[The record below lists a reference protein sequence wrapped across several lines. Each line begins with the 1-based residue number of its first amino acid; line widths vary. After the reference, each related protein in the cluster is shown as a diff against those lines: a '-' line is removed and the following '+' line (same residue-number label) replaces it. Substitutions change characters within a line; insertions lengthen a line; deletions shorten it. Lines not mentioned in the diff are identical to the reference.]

1 MRAKKSDPE
10 YTAEWFVV
18 LGMAILGVLVL
29 FTAPNAKADYIY
41 EANQSLYDLQ
51 TNSVGSTGLGSNDDA
66 VSGAFNIGFT
76 FDFYGQS
83 FTQARMATNGCLH
96 FKTSGAYCS
105 DYTPDPLTGQ
115 HTYTLYPFW
124 TDLIKDNGSAM
135 KAKAFNDYTIFGWY
149 NMREY
154 NQANTDN
161 SFEVWLYP
169 NDTFEF
175 RYGGLDIDSHD
186 VLIGEIGSGTSE
198 MYQYLFHDECN
209 TGSTNVAGSCTNT
222 SWNSSSSNTLLENGG
237 SLYGVGTG
245 NALDC
250 SNALNDSNCPGYAAA
265 YLTQQCDIDS
275 LYSNSCTGY
284 AAAYLTQQCDI
295 DDLYSQSCT
304 DYWSAYDDQQCDEDP
319 QYSPSCQ
326 GYQQEE
332 SVAYY
337 AEETDYG
344 FNEEDMWYDEEYDE
358 WLDPNDPC
366 YQNNCENM
374 TDADW
379 YALDIEQFGQEQ
391 VDEWYGDEVEFSDE
405 GYIDYGT
412 ASEEEYW
419 TVIDDGMDVYDTEQ
433 EDIRIAEELAWEEE
447 MLQEELFLLEEETY
461 VVELPN
467 IEEEHIEYIEEFVV
481 VDEFTTNQADV
492 IDVLDAEEL
501 IELYEFD
508 TIIRE
513 ELDQEEEIFAI
524 REEAEELEEEMEE
537 LREEEFM
544 ELEEEMEERLAEV
557 EEEAEDSQEN
567 KRSSVRVSA
576 LSVVADTLRTARESV
591 VESEDSTSES
601 VAVSV
606 NNYTSNELFS
616 DNFNTEST
624 SSSAVINF
632 NNPSSTSSI
641 ISFSGTNYGSTTS
654 ASTASVSSS
663 SVIFSSSTGG
673 GGISTSSSPSR
684 SDQFASSSAQTQQ
697 VLSMS
702 SVAVT
707 DTAGSSDSV
716 GSSSSSASI
725 SITPM
730 PTFDSTPQIV
740 MADVQVTDMQGEIDT
755 AVGGVMTASEADQV
769 ADQIIANNIK
779 EQQEAGQS
787 TQEETG
793 EYGDQSTLVAFM
805 GYVPGFDA
813 YREVRIP
820 QQATWYE
827 PRAIYADVSISDN
840 IEAFYGLA
848 RTNINTMQSLINQQP
863 NL

>member
-1 MRAKKSDPE
+1 
-10 YTAEWFVV
+10 V
-18 LGMAILGVLVL
+18 LKNLLLSSLL
-29 FTAPNAKADYIY
+29 FLSATINATYVY
-41 EANQSLYDLQ
+41 EANQALYDLQ
-51 TNSVGSTGLGSNDDA
+51 TNSAGSTGLGSNDDA

-96 FKTSGAYCS
+96 FKTSGAYCN
-105 DYTPDPLTGQ
+105 DYTPDPLPEV
-115 HTYTLYPFW
+115 TYTLYPFW

-135 KAKAFNDYTIFGWY
+135 RAKAFDDYTIFGWY

-154 NQANTDN
+154 NRANSDN

-175 RYGGLDIDSHD
+175 RYGGLDIINHD
-186 VLIGEIGSGTSE
+186 VLIGEQGSATE
-198 MYQYLFHDECN
+198 TYTYLFHDECS
-209 TGSTNVAGSCTNT
+209 TGTTNVSGTCTST
-222 SWNSSSSNTLLENGG
+222 DWNSSSSNTLLENGG
-237 SLYGVGTG
+237 SLYGVGSG

-250 SNALNDSNCPGYAAA
+250 SSALNDVNCVGYAAA
-265 YLTQQCDIDS
+265 YLTQQCDLNA
-275 LYSNSCTGY
+275 LYSDACTGY
-284 AAAYLTQQCDI
+284 AVAYLTQQCNI
-295 DDLYSQSCT
+295 TQLYDTTCPN
-304 DYWSAYDDQQCDEDP
+304 YWDAYDDQQCEEDS
-319 QYSPSCQ
+319 QYSPSCPSYLQ
-326 GYQQEE
+326 GE

-337 AEETDYG
+337 AEENDYG
-344 FNEEDMWYDEEYDE
+344 YTEEDMWYDEEYDE
-358 WLDPNDPC
+358 YLDPSDPC
-366 YQNNCENM
+366 YQNACENF

-379 YALDIEQFGQEQ
+379 YELDVEQFGQEQ
-391 VDEWYGDEVEFSDE
+391 VDDWYGEEVAFTDE
-405 GYIDYGT
+405 GNIEYGPV
-412 ASEEEYW
+412 SEEEYW
-419 TVIDDGMDVYDTEQ
+419 TAIDSGMDVYDTEQ
-433 EDIRIAEELAWEEE
+433 EEIRIAEDLAWEEEQQRYEEE

-461 VVELPN
+461 AVELHST
-467 IEEEHIEYIEEFVV
+467 EEEHIDYLEEFAV
-481 VDEFTTNQADV
+481 VDEFTVDHTDV

-513 ELDQEEEIFAI
+513 ELDYEEEIFAV
-524 REEAEELEEEMEE
+524 REETEDEHEEEMEE
-537 LREEEFM
+537 LQEEDEEFM

-557 EEEAEDSQEN
+557 EEEAEGSQEN

-591 VESEDSTSES
+591 VESEVSTSES

-654 ASTASVSSS
+654 ASTSSVSSS
-663 SVIFSSSTGG
+663 SVVSSSSSSG

-684 SDQFASSSAQTQQ
+684 SDQFASSTAQTQQ

-702 SVAVT
+702 SIAVT
-707 DTAGSSDSV
+707 DTG
-716 GSSSSSASI
+716 GSSSSIGGSSSSVSI
-725 SITPM
+725 NITPM
-730 PTFDSTPQIV
+730 QTFDNSPQVV
-740 MADVQVTDMQGEIDT
+740 MAEVQVTNMDNQIDT
-755 AVGGVMTASEADQV
+755 AVSGVMTASEADQV

-779 EQQEAGQS
+779 EQQQDAQQE
-787 TQEETG
+787 QEETG
-793 EYGDQSTLVAFM
+793 EYADSTTLVAYL
-805 GYVPGFDA
+805 GYVVGFDN
-813 YREVRIP
+813 YRDALIP
-820 QQATWYE
+820 KQNTWYE
-827 PRAIYADVSISDN
+827 PRAIYASARINDN
-840 IEAFYGLA
+840 TRAFNGLA
-848 RTNINTMQSLINQQP
+848 NTSLNTLGTMIGMQP